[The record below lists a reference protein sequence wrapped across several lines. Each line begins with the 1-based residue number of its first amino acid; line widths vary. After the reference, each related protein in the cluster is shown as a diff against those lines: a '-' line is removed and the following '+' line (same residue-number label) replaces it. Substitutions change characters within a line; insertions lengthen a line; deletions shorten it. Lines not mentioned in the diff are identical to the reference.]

1 MKVKQLHRFQ
11 RKQMFKKEPLFYMLI
26 ITVMCFSFSFFLA
39 SGPTTAVGQGINN
52 ASKNIVSEIAS
63 VYCGSLAFL
72 FFAIDICVLALC
84 KNEKVIGAAK
94 IGLIAIPIAYVVLKM
109 AAAGTGGSLGQTME
123 NISNWATGSQSA

>member
-52 ASKNIVSEIAS
+52 ASKNLVSEIAS

-72 FFAIDICVLALC
+72 FLVINGIVLAFC
-84 KNEKVIGAAK
+84 KNEKVLSVAK
-94 IGLIAIPIAYVVLKM
+94 ISMFAIPIVYVLLKM
-109 AAAGTGGSLGQTME
+109 AVAGTGGALGKTME
-123 NISNWATGSQSA
+123 NLSTWATGN

>member
-11 RKQMFKKEPLFYMLI
+11 QKQMFKKEHLFYMLI
-26 ITVMCFSFSFFLA
+26 LTVMFFSFSFFLA

-52 ASKNIVSEIAS
+52 ASKNIVSEIAA

-72 FFAIDICVLALC
+72 FFAIDVCVLALC

-94 IGLIAIPIAYVVLKM
+94 IGLIVIPLAYVVLKM
-109 AAAGTGGSLGQTME
+109 AAAGNNGAIGKTME